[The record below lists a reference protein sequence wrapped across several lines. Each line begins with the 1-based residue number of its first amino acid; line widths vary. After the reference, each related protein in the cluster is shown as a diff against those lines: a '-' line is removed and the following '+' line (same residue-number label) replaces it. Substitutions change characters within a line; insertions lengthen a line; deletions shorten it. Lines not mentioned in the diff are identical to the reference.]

1 MAGTVGTAN
10 YERLKDLLVD
20 VLLIEPSEFS
30 LTLTKSAVDTWDS
43 LAVVA
48 VAVGIEEVFGYHPTT
63 QEAMRLQSVQDIIT
77 LLEEKGISFDA

>member
-30 LTLTKSAVDTWDS
+30 PTLTKSAVDTWDS

-63 QEAMRLQSVQDIIT
+63 QEAMRLQSVQDIIA

>member
-20 VLLIEPSEFS
+20 VLLIDPSEFS

-63 QEAMRLQSVQDIIT
+63 QEAMRLQSVQDIID

>member
-63 QEAMRLQSVQDIIT
+63 QEAMRLQSVQDIIA